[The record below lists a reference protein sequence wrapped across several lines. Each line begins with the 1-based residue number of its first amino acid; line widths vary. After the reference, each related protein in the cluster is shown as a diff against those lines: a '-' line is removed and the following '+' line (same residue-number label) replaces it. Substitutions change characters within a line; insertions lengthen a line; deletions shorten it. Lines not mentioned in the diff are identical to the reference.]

1 MNQRTY
7 IDFLHKIEKLKCN
20 TRHSWTSSGRQES
33 VAEHSWRLAVMAMLC
48 ADEYPGLDINKVIK
62 MCLIHDFGEAITGDI
77 PAFLKTAQNEQ
88 DEDIAVAEL
97 LSVLPADVNTELQS
111 LFDEMNIRETPEAK
125 LFKSLDN
132 LEALVSH
139 NEADIST
146 WLSREYEEN
155 LTYGQENCEWSE
167 WVKELKEEIRK
178 DSIEKIKAE
187 TVGTE
192 IRGQVSLTAKE

>member
-7 IDFLHKIEKLKCN
+7 IDFLNKIEKLKCN

-48 ADEYPGLDINKVIK
+48 ADEYPDLDINKVIK
-62 MCLIHDFGEAITGDI
+62 MYLIHDFGEAITGDI
-77 PAFLKTAQNEQ
+77 PAFLKTAQNEL
-88 DEDIAVAEL
+88 DENVAVTKL
-97 LSVLPADVNTELQS
+97 LSVLPADIQTELQS
-111 LFDEMNIRETPEAK
+111 LFDEMNARETPEAQ

-146 WLSREYEEN
+146 WLPREYEEN
-155 LTYGQENCEWSE
+155 LTYGQQNCEWSD
-167 WVKELKEEIRK
+167 WVKVLKAEIKK
-178 DSIEKIKAE
+178 DSIEKIEAE
-187 TVGTE
+187 AGNPADE
-192 IRGQVSLTAKE
+192 K

>member
-1 MNQRTY
+1 MDQRTY
-7 IDFLHKIEKLKCN
+7 INFLNKIEKLKCN

-48 ADEYPGLDINKVIK
+48 ADEYPELDINKVIK

-77 PAFLKTAQNEQ
+77 PAFLKTAQNELE
-88 DEDIAVAEL
+88 EDAAVTKL
-97 LSVLPADVNTELQS
+97 LSGLPADIQTELQA
-111 LFDEMNIRETPEAK
+111 LFDEMNARETPEAK
-125 LFKSLDN
+125 LYKSLDN

-146 WLSREYEEN
+146 WLPREYEEN
-155 LTYGQENCEWSE
+155 LTYGEKNCQWSD
-167 WVKELKEEIRK
+167 WVKVLKAEIKK

-187 TVGTE
+187 AG
-192 IRGQVSLTAKE
+192 ISADAK